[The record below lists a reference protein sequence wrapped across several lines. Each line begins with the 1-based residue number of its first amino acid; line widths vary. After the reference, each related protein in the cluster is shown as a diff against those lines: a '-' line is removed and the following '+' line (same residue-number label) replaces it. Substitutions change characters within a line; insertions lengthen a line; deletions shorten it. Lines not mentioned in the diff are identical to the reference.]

1 MHQITLPEALRALE
15 HIEDTYQKLYRY
27 MVVDA
32 KTRKHTR
39 DGAAQ
44 AHDIKKMVC
53 AQERKTIHA
62 KSK

>member
-1 MHQITLPEALRALE
+1 MHQITLSEALKRLE
-15 HIEDTYQKLYRY
+15 HIEETYRALYRC
-27 MVVDA
+27 MVVDK
-32 KTRKHTR
+32 KTRKHIR

-44 AHDIKKMVC
+44 AHDIKKLVC